1 MEQSSQGDER
11 GKDSEH
17 KYTFGKREM
26 SLPLRLTAGW
36 QCRQNLYLRCFHK
49 NDQAEVE

>member
-17 KYTFGKREM
+17 KYTFGKQEKCPF
-26 SLPLRLTAGW
+26 L
-36 QCRQNLYLRCFHK
+36 
-49 NDQAEVE
+49 